1 MAPQETGESEVTE
14 GVKREGQD
22 TGAQKPKESSP
33 TRTNKLSQRVVED
46 KKRPIDTQKAMGRL
60 TAGKMSANRA
70 PSNKLEK
77 DADAMQ

>member
-14 GVKREGQD
+14 GLKREGQD

-33 TRTNKLSQRVVED
+33 TRTNKLSQRVAEE
-46 KKRPIDTQKAMGRL
+46 KKRPIDAQKAMARL
-60 TAGKMSANRA
+60 NEGKMSAKRA

-77 DADAMQ
+77 DGDAMQ